1 MKIKVT
7 DKSSESGRVKVN
19 VVTKI
24 SLKKLIEDM
33 DLFDKLIEYHYNVN
47 SEYRDISDL
56 TSDEI
61 IYYIEELLC
70 DYYDKD
76 YDKAAEYT
84 ELAKEALAEI
94 ANKLID
100 TIYDRDDNATELAK
114 ERDEAFRGE
123 Y

>member
-7 DKSSESGRVKVN
+7 DKSSENGRVKVN

-76 YDKAAEYT
+76 YDKATEYT
-84 ELAKEALAEI
+84 KLAKEALAEI
-94 ANKLID
+94 ADKLID
-100 TIYDRDDNATELAK
+100 AIYDRDDNATELAK
-114 ERDEAFRGE
+114 ERAEAFRGE